1 MLCSLERPVGDD
13 SDMEDAP
20 KLTDLAMNE
29 SFPSDEP
36 NDSDG
41 EREGETKTNNFE
53 DVPPGALCDSEFVI
67 IKLKVEGKA
76 RHKFFVAITVSK
88 DPLTVNFMKRLSKS
102 TFTFPE
108 NDDAHE
114 VRAERS

>member
-1 MLCSLERPVGDD
+1 MTWKMPL
-13 SDMEDAP
+13 

-53 DVPPGALCDSEFVI
+53 DVPPGALCDFDFVI
-67 IKLKVEGKA
+67 IKLKVEGKD

-88 DPLTVNFMKRLSKS
+88 DPLTEFHEETVEVYVHFPRKRRCS
-102 TFTFPE
+102 
-108 NDDAHE
+108 
-114 VRAERS
+114 